1 MRYPSWTRLAKE
13 QSRLGAG
20 IFSGQYH
27 AQSTPNTKELH
38 NFSPILGSHF
48 FEPLVELKA

>member
-38 NFSPILGSHF
+38 ISLQFLEAISLSRW
-48 FEPLVELKA
+48 